1 MIWGK
6 FTHFLKININTPK
19 CHTLKTAVYS
29 KFHFLRHLSFQIQNS
44 PSSLNCIL
52 QALKKKQRMKRT
64 NPVRGLNNPDIVKNT
79 LLLVLLDQL
88 ERICTK
94 FEPNFYPVL
103 VPPQDNLLHP
113 QLQQQ
118 AFKFKSIF
126 CENSFEIQLG
136 RTSKSSTYL
145 PQ

>member
-1 MIWGK
+1 MSHPKNSSIFK
-6 FTHFLKININTPK
+6 IPFLE
-19 CHTLKTAVYS
+19 TLFFSNSKLTKLFELYS
-29 KFHFLRHLSFQIQNS
+29 PGSE
-44 PSSLNCIL
+44 
-52 QALKKKQRMKRT
+52 KKQRMKRT

-88 ERICTK
+88 ERICVMI
-94 FEPNFYPVL
+94 EPNFYPVL

-118 AFKFKSIF
+118 AFKFKSLF

-136 RTSKSSTYL
+136 RKSKSSTYL